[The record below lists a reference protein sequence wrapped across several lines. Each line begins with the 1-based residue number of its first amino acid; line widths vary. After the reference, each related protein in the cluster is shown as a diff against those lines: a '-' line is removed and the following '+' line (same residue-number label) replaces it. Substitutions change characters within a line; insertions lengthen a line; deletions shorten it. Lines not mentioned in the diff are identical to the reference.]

1 MVRSRTSSVRG
12 FTIIEMM
19 VVMVIM
25 ALAMTVVPAIV
36 SGLDGSRLRAASDD
50 LIAHL
55 REARNQALRTQ
66 TPVDVFF
73 DLRQHS
79 FMTTYQPG
87 TQYLPAVVD
96 RVALAPAALA
106 DPNGIARLRFQ
117 SDGSATPAR
126 ISLWRRSGST
136 DITVDWLTGR
146 IGTGG

>member
-1 MVRSRTSSVRG
+1 MRSPRSSGLG
-12 FTIIEMM
+12 FTLIEMM
-19 VVMVIM
+19 VVMAIM

-36 SGLDGSRLRAASDD
+36 SGLDGTRLRAATDD

-66 TPVDVFF
+66 TPVDVIF
-73 DLRQHS
+73 DLRQRS
-79 FMTTYQPG
+79 YTTTYQPG
-87 TQYLPAVVD
+87 TQHLPAVVD
-96 RVALAPAALA
+96 RVALAPATLA

-126 ISLWRRSGST
+126 ISLWRRGGSS

-146 IGTGG
+146 IGSGG